1 MSATID
7 LATATL
13 SRGSHDPDSGKHCV
27 MELVARFAGEPWTDR
42 PACACPVLTRYTIPL
57 HDWMPDDQRQRLL
70 AYVPLLAGSRST
82 PDVERKRGYLAAT
95 WAVKVFAPK
104 ALEAAG
110 CADHAATLRALPDIT
125 DRASALMCRD
135 ASYATARAS
144 YATARAARAY
154 VYAARAARASAY
166 AAADGDGDAAD
177 AAADAAYSAWDDAL
191 ACLDA
196 MLAVA

>member
-57 HDWMPDDQRQRLL
+57 HDRMPDDQRQRLL

-135 ASYATARAS
+135 ASYATARA
-144 YATARAARAY
+144 ARAY

-166 AAADGDGDAAD
+166 AAADA
-177 AAADAAYSAWDDAL
+177 AWDDAL